1 MAQVR
6 DVAQN
11 PKTTVLLMGETGTG
25 KEFLAQVIHHN
36 SARANGPCV
45 RINCTTI
52 SPQGFEHDLF
62 RYERGAFAGAE
73 HRKVGLLEQAETG
86 TLFLDE
92 VGELDL
98 AMEGRLL
105 GILQDRLFCRIRRN
119 QRHSGRI
126 SCDCLF
132 VSRPQAGSIGCA
144 ISR

>member
-11 PKTTVLLMGETGTG
+11 PKTAVLLMVETATG
-25 KEFLAQVIHHN
+25 KEFLARVIHHN
-36 SARANGPCV
+36 SARKGPFV

-52 SPQGFEHDLF
+52 SPQSFERDLF
-62 RYERGAFAGAE
+62 GYECGAFAGAE
-73 HRKVGLLEQAETG
+73 HRKIGLLEQAETG
-86 TLFLDE
+86 TLFLGE

-98 AMEGRLL
+98 AVQGRLL
-105 GILQDRLFCRIRRN
+105 GILQDRSFRRIRRN
-119 QRHSGRI
+119 RRHPGRI

>member
-11 PKTTVLLMGETGTG
+11 PKTTVLLMGETATG

-36 SARANGPCV
+36 SARAKGPFV
-45 RINCTTI
+45 RINCTTF
-52 SPQGFEHDLF
+52 SPQGFERDLF
-62 RYERGAFAGAE
+62 EYECGAFAGAE

-86 TLFLDE
+86 TLFLGE

-98 AMEGRLL
+98 AMQGRLL
-105 GILQDRLFCRIRRN
+105 GILQDRSFHRIRRN
-119 QRHSGRI
+119 RRQPGRV

-132 VSRPQAGSIGCA
+132 V
-144 ISR
+144 